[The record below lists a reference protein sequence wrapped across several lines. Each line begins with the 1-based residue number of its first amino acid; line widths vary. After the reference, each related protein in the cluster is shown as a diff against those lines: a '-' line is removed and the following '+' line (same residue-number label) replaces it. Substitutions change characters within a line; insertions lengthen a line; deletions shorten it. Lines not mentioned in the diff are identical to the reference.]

1 MWISTKNVWER
12 RSFKLWNENARQQDL
27 MQNANATKELGTIR
41 KKKLRMHIKPL
52 HKKTTKK
59 TQKKKSQ

>member
-1 MWISTKNVWER
+1 
-12 RSFKLWNENARQQDL
+12 